1 MLKDPNTFVK
11 NLTELTDTLF
21 IFGDRGQEENDEE
34 VWSPYSMQTA
44 IAGNED
50 NQTIT
55 KENNEAESDDKKR
68 ELLVI
73 PDNFDIIER
82 RLKIS
87 PVLIFYLNS
96 S

>member
-21 IFGDRGQEENDEE
+21 IFGDEGQEENDEE

-44 IAGNED
+44 ILDGLNED

-73 PDNFDIIER
+73 PDNFDIIEH

-87 PVLIFYLNS
+87 PV
-96 S
+96 